1 MNKFAEVINKCI
13 EKKWCTYLDC
23 TTCGA
28 HDFRSALLEATSL
41 SVNLSQ
47 EEEKFLSINYP
58 RHSDIKNEYVRNKC
72 LDVLCDGLNKIKIP
86 EFLSEINSQ
95 DLNRSM
101 NILDQCLILI
111 IMDIWESIPDF
122 ENRNEKLALLES
134 KFTNNYV
141 LEHINKM
148 NNHYL
153 GNLF

>member
-13 EKKWCTYLDC
+13 EKKWCTNLDC

-28 HDFRSALLEATSL
+28 HDLRSALLEATSL

-47 EEEKFLSINYP
+47 EEEKFLPINYP
-58 RHSDIKNEYVRNKC
+58 RYSNIKNECVRNKC
-72 LDVLCDGLNKIKIP
+72 VDVLCDGLNKIKFP
-86 EFLSEINSQ
+86 EFFSEINAQ

-101 NILDQCLILI
+101 KILDQCLILI

-122 ENRNEKLALLES
+122 EYRNEKLALLES
-134 KFTNNYV
+134 KFSNHYI

-148 NNHYL
+148 NDHYL
-153 GNLF
+153 GKLF